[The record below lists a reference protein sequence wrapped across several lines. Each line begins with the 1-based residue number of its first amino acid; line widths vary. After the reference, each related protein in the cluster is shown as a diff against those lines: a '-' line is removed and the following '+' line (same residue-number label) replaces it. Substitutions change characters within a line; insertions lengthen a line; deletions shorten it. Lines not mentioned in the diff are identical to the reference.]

1 MAQLIENAKT
11 YTGEE
16 LANIFLRPSFTGD
29 SAAALGLR
37 VLYNTPVNTTLN
49 FWSRRENIL
58 KKYAKGFQ
66 GGEASKKYQKTISM
80 TKVKAEQEISASDY
94 FSTVYERITNTPGVN
109 LQDLKGTDIENAEVS
124 LFREAIAE
132 DSRVTMWVGDTAK
145 GMSDYDLFDGLLV
158 KASSYDRTKK
168 VTLSATPTDKTIK
181 AAFDSVWKAAPD
193 ILKAL
198 KSTGKLVYFVTAD
211 VYEAYES
218 FLDSY
223 TNTVAY
229 GELQKGRSV
238 LNYHGVEVRKID
250 IDSHLKESQSIILL
264 SHRENLVFALNTTAM
279 PEAGV
284 SMWYNADEMANRQR
298 ACFLAGTEILDDE
311 LVVFASTKAA
321 AE

>member
-1 MAQLIENAKT
+1 MAQLIENPKN

-16 LANIFLRPSFTGD
+16 LANIFLRPSFTGEN
-29 SAAALGLR
+29 AVALGLR

-58 KKYAKGFQ
+58 KAYAKGFQ
-66 GGEASKKYQKTISM
+66 GGESSKIYQKTISM
-80 TKVKAEQEISASDY
+80 SKIKAEQEFAASDY
-94 FSTVYERITNTPGVN
+94 FSTVYEKITNTPGVDLQN
-109 LQDLKGTDIENAEVS
+109 LSGTDIEKAEVA

-132 DSRVTMWVGDTAK
+132 DSRVTMWVGDTSK
-145 GMSDYDLFDGLLV
+145 SFSDYNLFDGLLV
-158 KASSYDRTKK
+158 KAASYDKTKK

-181 AAFDSVWKAAPD
+181 AAFDSVWKAAPAT
-193 ILKAL
+193 LKAL
-198 KSTGKLVYFVTAD
+198 KSTGGLVYYVTAD
-211 VYEAYES
+211 VFEAYES

-229 GELQKGRSV
+229 NDLQKGRTT

-250 IDSHLKESQSIILL
+250 IDSHLKEAQSIILL
-264 SHRENLVFALNTTAM
+264 SHKENLVFALNTTAM

-284 SMWYNADEMANRQR
+284 SMWYNPDELANRQR

-311 LVVFASTKAA
+311 LVVYASTKIS
-321 AE
+321 E